1 MKLTISQARRAA
13 LVLLGVILGV
23 AGYIAISDGV
33 FGSGH
38 GDGDAEVRVATRSLE
53 DGRVEVAV
61 QQRAGDADWSAR
73 QLPDARFLPADVE
86 PGVWRVSSGVPISA
100 ADADGSS
107 LLCIVAH
114 GATNDFFWRVV
125 KGWSRQA
132 SIDSGL
138 NVRFRQSQ
146 DGAQQASQIEQCSVD
161 GASVIAATLADPDA
175 VRDALLAA
183 KAAGA
188 RIITFNSGAE
198 YAASVGSELH
208 IALDDRAA
216 GRLVGEA
223 FNSKGVSGSIGCLL
237 HEENNVGLIAR
248 CEALAATYTGGDV
261 INIRLPE
268 GGDRA
273 AIQASIEERL
283 LDVDEAPLVALV
295 SLNSNTLTAALQA
308 ILATADQ
315 MEQTVQL
322 TSVGGS
328 LDVTKIPAEKR
339 SRHISFHVSAA
350 PEAQGYLVT
359 AALQMVHNHTTPA
372 RFIGSPT
379 ILIAE
384 PRVLD
389 LQTARADP
397 QAAKDTLGR
406 LAERIALGDQYDE

>member
-1 MKLTISQARRAA
+1 MSSAVIHARRVA
-13 LVLLGVILGV
+13 LVMLGVILGI
-23 AGYIAISDGV
+23 AGYIAVSDGV

-38 GDGDAEVRVATRSLE
+38 GDAEVRVATRSLD

-61 QQRAGDADWSAR
+61 QQRAADADWSAR
-73 QLPDARFLPADVE
+73 QLPDARFLSADVE
-86 PGVWRVSSGVPISA
+86 PGTWRVSSGVPISA
-100 ADADGSS
+100 ADADGGS
-107 LLCIVAH
+107 LLCIVTH
-114 GATNDFFWRVV
+114 GATNDFFWRAV

-132 SIDSGL
+132 SIDAGL
-138 NVRFRQSQ
+138 NVRFRQAQ

-198 YAASVGSELH
+198 YAASVGSEMH

-223 FNSKGVSGSIGCLL
+223 FNTRGISGAIGCLL
-237 HEENNVGLIAR
+237 HEENNVGLITR

-273 AIQASIEERL
+273 AMQASIEERL
-283 LDVDEAPLVALV
+283 LDVDDAPLAALV
-295 SLNSNTLTAALQA
+295 SLNSDTLNAALHA

-328 LDVTKIPAEKR
+328 LDVTKIPAESR

-350 PEAQGYLVT
+350 PEVQGYLVT